1 MTSYAV
7 AHLRN
12 VEMGPDIVAYLEAI
26 DSTLAPFQGRFIIHG
41 GEKEELEGAF
51 TDDLIVL
58 AFPDRLAARAWYAS
72 PAYQA
77 ILTKRRGRSQGDVF
91 LIDGVDEGHRATDIL
106 SRTSQSAIAR

>member
-7 AHLRN
+7 GHLRN

-26 DSTLAPFQGRFIIHG
+26 DATLAPFQGRFIIHG

-51 TDDLIVL
+51 PGDLIVI
-58 AFPDRLAARAWYAS
+58 AFPDRQAASAWYAS

-77 ILTKRRGRSQGDVF
+77 ILPKRTGSSQGDVF
-91 LIDGVDEGHRATDIL
+91 LIDGVDEDHHAADIL
-106 SRTSQSAIAR
+106 SG